1 MNEKK
6 FFELVKNLVADY
18 TNEHLDKSD
27 GKHTLLINR
36 HCYHRKHGK
45 DKQVKTHPVA
55 CSVNLLLHRTTVWY
69 TLQR

>member
-27 GKHTLLINR
+27 GKQICAEQYGINI
-36 HCYHRKHGK
+36 
-45 DKQVKTHPVA
+45 VEA
-55 CSVNLLLHRTTVWY
+55 
-69 TLQR
+69 